1 MNVWKCKLIFPT
13 PTLQQKKERTDLK
26 PFLAGDNT
34 SVLIIFATTVCVKY
48 SDLFVRLSVMFII
61 LLLLHFTV
69 VKSLHFIALQPWFI
83 HARQILNTVN
93 QMYNITFIWS
103 SLHSNALWFVS
114 VWSCFLVLS
123 GEQHVLKVAA
133 AGFGLPFEVSLGGK
147 SVFRLGKIS

>member
-1 MNVWKCKLIFPT
+1 MFGNVNWYFIFPHCS
-13 PTLQQKKERTDLK
+13 KERNNWLK
-26 PFLAGDNT
+26 TIFLAGENT

-61 LLLLHFTV
+61 LPLLNFTV

-83 HARQILNTVN
+83 HARQIPNTVN

-114 VWSCFLVLS
+114 VWSCCLVLS
-123 GEQHVLKVAA
+123 GEHVLKVAA
-133 AGFGLPFEVSLGGK
+133 AGFGLPFEVSFGGK